1 MRGSV
6 REKAFLFWEKYVL
19 NTEYENKRPCYIA
32 QRGQAGASSINVNG
46 STSHSECEYP
56 TTIEPG
62 VCFVAADNTD
72 LTAHLAAEP

>member
-1 MRGSV
+1 MRTNGTVILLSV
-6 REKAFLFWEKYVL
+6 GR
-19 NTEYENKRPCYIA
+19 
-32 QRGQAGASSINVNG
+32 QAGASSINVNG